1 MRGSKIAAVLLP
13 LVLSAGCSSAA
24 VDEPTTTVGAL
35 AVADTGTPVQSVLA
49 HIYAGALTRDGMAAS
64 VMPVDDTAAALTGL
78 DDASVSMLP
87 GFTGSLLRQLDPSSD
102 ARDAD
107 DVYGALARALPEWL
121 SVSDQGLAENGPT
134 VSVPSTV
141 GSTLEEATVSALA
154 PQCETLSADVEPAA
168 DDAAVR
174 AVLDEVYDCLLAAPG
189 GVPAVTVLDATDRS
203 SDPESTDV
211 VLADDRDGF
220 VAEEV
225 VPLFRKGS
233 VDDESA
239 RRLQVIAGEL
249 TTADLARMVERVRA
263 GEDPSAIARN
273 WLGEQSF

>member
-1 MRGSKIAAVLLP
+1 MLVS
-13 LVLSAGCSSAA
+13 LVLTAGCSSAS
-24 VDEPTTTVGAL
+24 VDESRATVDAL
-35 AVADTGTPVQSVLA
+35 VVADTGTPVQSVLA
-49 HIYAGALTRDGMAAS
+49 NIYAGALTRDGMAAS

-78 DDASVSMLP
+78 DDASLSMLP
-87 GFTGSLLRQLDPSSD
+87 GFTGSLVRQLDPSSD

-107 DVYGALARALPEWL
+107 DVYAALARALPEWL
-121 SVSDQGLAENGPT
+121 SVGDQGLAGNGPT
-134 VSVPSTV
+134 VSVPSAV
-141 GSTLEEATVSALA
+141 GATLEEATVSALA
-154 PQCETLSADVEPAA
+154 PECETLSADIDPAV
-168 DDAAVR
+168 DDTNVR
-174 AVLDEVYDCLLAAPG
+174 AVLDEVYDCRLAASDG
-189 GVPAVTVLDATDRS
+189 APAATVRDATDRP
-203 SDPESTDV
+203 SDPQSTDV

-220 VAEEV
+220 VAENV